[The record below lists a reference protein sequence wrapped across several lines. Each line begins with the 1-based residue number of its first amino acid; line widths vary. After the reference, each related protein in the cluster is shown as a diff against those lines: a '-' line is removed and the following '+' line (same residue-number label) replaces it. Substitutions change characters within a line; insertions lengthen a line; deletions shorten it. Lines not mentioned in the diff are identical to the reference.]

1 MTCLEILTIVLTAT
15 SAVGV
20 VVTPLLITWTARRRT
35 MREFE
40 AEYERIFKRAGL
52 CLPIHPSRR
61 RLPKLPFAKALKRVR
76 L

>member
-1 MTCLEILTIVLTAT
+1 MLITVLLMTSVIA
-15 SAVGV
+15 
-20 VVTPLLITWTARRRT
+20 TPLLMTWCERRRN

-61 RLPKLPFAKALKRVR
+61 RLPKLPFAKALKRVH